1 MYALQR
7 ANGDWFA
14 VKADGRLCVPVFRSS
29 GEAMQA
35 RARNAGMML
44 FKPVA
49 LDEHALSEFEPT
61 NGNSAVSFW
70 LVKNPTANLNHS
82 SPLEHAQLAQLICEM
97 TEPEQSITMK
107 GAPK

>member
-14 VKADGRLCVPVFRSS
+14 VKDDGRLCVPVFRSS

-49 LDEHALSEFEPT
+49 LDAHALRELEPA
-61 NGNSAVSFW
+61 NGESAVSFW
-70 LVKNPTANLNHS
+70 LVENPSANLNRS
-82 SPLEHAQLAQLICEM
+82 SPLENAQLAQLIGEM
-97 TEPEQSITMK
+97 TEQTQR
-107 GAPK
+107 